1 MLFEYTK
8 DERQEIQAL
17 EDAYAKLLEDAEA
30 KADALRAKDPEPDPK
45 RIAEIDAQIHELAAL
60 KPEAPV
66 ATDYETMTK
75 YHESKAYKA
84 WYAKVEPL
92 TKEKERIVDEWYL
105 AGSKEWYDAR
115 TAYFKLEEELAEARK
130 QIRQKAEDRYFASLG
145 SDLENIYRDA
155 CSQAVRIIEARYCY
169 YLDSLND
176 EYVSF
181 SAYDIRVQSD
191 GSFLLDHD
199 ETLKTINET
208 VERHIAALKAEPMY
222 LVRLADYINRTLDNS
237 PYVTS
242 EGILRGNA
250 KRSENKVAVRPNK
263 HVTTLTKVAELG
275 FKNELMR
282 PLDADRNAL
291 WEVPLNG
298 ENGNVIARVAID
310 YTELVES
317 GVFTQLPKL
326 SGEDLDVHD
335 AIITLYYFGN
345 RVMTY
350 DMIYRAMTG
359 KMTGKVHVSD
369 EIYDQIDRAL
379 RKFGGRVTMKFHKG
393 EGKERYDFEADEP
406 IIFYRRGGVT
416 LNGQRVERAI
426 EVVYEPVFL
435 RWGKANRNELDTRDI
450 KLLDVPKLNNG
461 KESAAIRR
469 ILYRRIVKMRREFEV
484 AKKGKAELP
493 LNRRRIRYDYLYG
506 ELGLEDPD
514 KDKRK
519 LIKQKVDRILDYWA
533 SEKLIAGYEHVK
545 DSTRTFFAIDLRFL
559 DR

>member
-8 DERQEIQAL
+8 AERQEIQAL

-30 KADALRAKDPEPDPK
+30 KADALRAEDPEPDPK
-45 RIAEIDAQIHELAAL
+45 RIAEIDAKIHELAAL

-105 AGSKEWYDAR
+105 AGSKEWYEAR

-155 CSQAVRIIEARYCY
+155 CSQAVKIIEARYCY
-169 YLDSLND
+169 YLDSLTE
-176 EYVSF
+176 EYYSF
-181 SAYDIRVQSD
+181 SAYDIRVQED
-191 GSFLLDHD
+191 GSFLLDRD
-199 ETLKTINET
+199 ETLKTVNET

-250 KRSENKVAVRPNK
+250 KRVEKKVAVRPSK
-263 HVTTLTKVAELG
+263 HVTTLTKVNDLA
-275 FKNELMR
+275 FKSKLMR
-282 PLDADRNAL
+282 PLDAERDSFFD
-291 WEVPLNG
+291 VSLN
-298 ENGNVIARVAID
+298 EDGNVIAHVAID
-310 YTELVES
+310 YAELVES
-317 GVFTQLPKL
+317 GVFTQIPKL
-326 SGEDLDVHD
+326 TGEDLDVHD
-335 AIITLYYFGN
+335 AIITLWYFGN
-345 RVMTY
+345 RTMTY

-359 KMTGKVHVSD
+359 KMTGKICVSD
-369 EIYDQIDRAL
+369 EIYEQIDRAL
-379 RKFGGRVTMKFHKG
+379 RKFGGRVTMQFHKAD
-393 EGKERYDFEADEP
+393 GKDRYDFEADEP
-406 IIFYRRGGVT
+406 IIFFRRCSLTV
-416 LNGQRVERAI
+416 NGKRVERAI

-435 RWGKANRNELDTRDI
+435 RWGKANRNEIDTRDI

-469 ILYRRIVKMRREFEV
+469 ILLNRIVKMRREFEV
-484 AKKGKAELP
+484 VKKGKAELP

-506 ELGLEDPD
+506 ELGLDDPD

-519 LIKQKVDRILDYWA
+519 LIKQKVDRILDYWT
-533 SEKLIAGYEHVK
+533 EKDLIAGYEHVR
-545 DSTRTFFAIDLRFL
+545 DSSRAFYAIDLSFL
-559 DR
+559 RR